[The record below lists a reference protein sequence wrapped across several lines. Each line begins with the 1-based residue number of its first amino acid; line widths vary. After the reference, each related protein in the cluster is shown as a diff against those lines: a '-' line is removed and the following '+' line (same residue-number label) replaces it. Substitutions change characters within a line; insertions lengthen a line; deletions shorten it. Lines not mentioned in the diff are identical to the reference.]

1 MTGNRIGDGGTTV
14 PLGVPRLDNRGPG
27 WDRALRALAVA
38 LLLCLVVCSGGC
50 RRGGPAAATQP
61 GGEPPGTTQPGGDGQ
76 TPGPVTPPPAT
87 PGAFPGAVA
96 TAMPNATLTVTL
108 SAVISGEGIDII
120 SGLAPSGDGGWVLAG
135 ETKASD
141 DDTWDG
147 WLVKVDAA
155 GEPVW
160 ARTCGGAGDEMLSC
174 IRRTSDGGYIV
185 AGFTSSVGAGGNDA
199 SLVKFDSDGNQLWM
213 RTYGG
218 PGMEYAQ
225 KVQQTSDGGFIVVGG
240 TQPPG
245 GSGDAWLI
253 KTDAAGNE
261 TWSRTFGGAGSDG
274 ARGVQ
279 QLADGGY
286 IVVGETA
293 SSGAGAEDIWLCR
306 TDTQGNELWS
316 RTFGGSALD
325 WAWDIQTTGD
335 GGYIIAGYTA
345 SCGSPD
351 RALLLRTDGEGN
363 QVFCRTFGGAGVGDG
378 IAVLQTSDGGFVLAG
393 GMNYD
398 LWLLTTDA
406 EGNGVRSLTLGGPDA
421 GDMAAAVL
429 LAPEGGCVAA
439 GSTGS
444 SGDGSEGWLVAV
456 RAGD

>member
-1 MTGNRIGDGGTTV
+1 LGYCGTG
-14 PLGVPRLDNRGPG
+14 
-27 WDRALRALAVA
+27 WHRALRALAVA
-38 LLLCLVVCSGGC
+38 FLLCLVVCSGGC
-50 RRGGPAAATQP
+50 RRGEPANAT
-61 GGEPPGTTQPGGDGQ
+61 EPGGDGQ
-76 TPGPVTPPPAT
+76 APAPVAPQPAA

-96 TAMPNATLTVTL
+96 TAMPSATLAVTL
-108 SAVISGEGIDII
+108 SAVISGEGIDGI
-120 SGLAPSGDGGWVLAG
+120 SGLAPSGDGSYVLAG

-147 WLVKVDAA
+147 WLVRVTAD

-160 ARTCGGAGDEMLSC
+160 GRTCGGAGDEMLSC
-174 IRRTSDGGYIV
+174 IRRTSDGGYVV
-185 AGFTSSVGAGGNDA
+185 AGITSSLGAGGNDA
-199 SLVKFDSDGNQLWM
+199 LLMKFDSDGNQLWTC
-213 RTYGG
+213 TYGG

-240 TQPPG
+240 TQSSGG
-245 GSGDAWLI
+245 GSWDAWLV
-253 KTDAAGNE
+253 KADAAGNE
-261 TWSRTFGGAGSDG
+261 VWSRTFGGAGSDG

-286 IVVGETA
+286 IVVGDTA

-306 TDTQGNELWS
+306 TDAQGNELWS

-351 RALLLRTDGEGN
+351 RALLLRTDGEGD

-378 IAVLQTSDGGFVLAG
+378 IAVLQTSDGGFIVAG

-398 LWLLTTDA
+398 LWLLTTDG
-406 EGNGVRSLTLGGPDA
+406 EGNGLSSLTLGGPDA
-421 GDMAAAVL
+421 LDMAAAVL
-429 LAPEGGCVAA
+429 LAPDGGCVAA

-456 RAGD
+456 RAGE